1 MPTEVL
7 QKMAQKEGHIR
18 GLDIL
23 PLKAEVKSQMSPFGR
38 DGEAGDGRDSISPV
52 EMMQEG
58 SLTPWRPSS
67 ANIGNEQ
74 KPTFI
79 EKGQMGSKCGGF
91 FLLPA
96 NVFSSNVLS
105 PPRPF
110 PEPDALASDNSILTL
125 SGVARDGWDDSEFQR
140 PFELPRPPVSWS
152 KGRCCSQKP
161 KDLSAKG
168 SLTVSSPALKVW
180 KDDPERS
187 CNSALSLLP
196 FERPAAIEKR
206 SLRRNLFVEP
216 PPTKSCPSLAAGSL
230 VGAASPVASGFLKVS
245 WLLL

>member
-1 MPTEVL
+1 
-7 QKMAQKEGHIR
+7 MAQKEGHIR

-23 PLKAEVKSQMSPFGR
+23 PLESEVKPQMSPFGR

-58 SLTPWRPSS
+58 SLPLWCPCS
-67 ANIGNEQ
+67 ANIGDEQ

-79 EKGQMGSKCGGF
+79 EKGYMGSKCGGF

-96 NVFSSNVLS
+96 NVSSSSVLS
-105 PPRPF
+105 APRPF
-110 PEPDALASDNSILTL
+110 PEPDVLASDNSSLAL
-125 SGVARDGWDDSEFQR
+125 SGVARDGWDGSEFQR

-152 KGRCCSQKP
+152 KDRCCSQKP
-161 KDLSAKG
+161 KDPSAKG

-180 KDDPERS
+180 RDDPERP
-187 CNSALSLLP
+187 CNSALSLLA

-206 SLRRNLFVEP
+206 SLRRNLLVVP
-216 PPTKSCPSLAAGSL
+216 LPTRSCPSPATGSL